1 MKPAIVI
8 SLTAIQSKLNATV
21 SESNF
26 KSIFYEHGS
35 CSNQD
40 IANGFFNE
48 NNCFDIYRER
58 KRDRERDI
66 EAKIGQQPTTDKQDF
81 IYTLGF
87 ELLSLCNEAW
97 HMLHAA

>member
-1 MKPAIVI
+1 MKI
-8 SLTAIQSKLNATV
+8 TALG
-21 SESNF
+21 
-26 KSIFYEHGS
+26 Y
-35 CSNQD
+35 
-40 IANGFFNE
+40 
-48 NNCFDIYRER
+48 IY
-58 KRDRERDI
+58 I

>member
-1 MKPAIVI
+1 MKPPIVI

-26 KSIFYEHGS
+26 KSTFYEHGS

-40 IANGFFNE
+40 IYIE
-48 NNCFDIYRER
+48 
-58 KRDRERDI
+58 RERDI